1 MAFDA
6 CNLLLPFVFNPC
18 HLLFSDPKRINYSLP
33 YWMYMHVDA
42 YITLNAGADFLYVS
56 CLCNQPASSSSK
68 RRRCTLLYPSTA
80 VWHSFY
86 YHHGSQGTYS
96 DAGIIDIWRG
106 RYWKFFSFPSLNAY
120 TTMNDPIPSDPQMN
134 DQQVNTVEECT
145 NAVNQEG
152 EQQEQQQQQ
161 AYMVYSHNVK
171 DESCRLVATTGS
183 HYNTTV
189 HIILAT
195 EASILQHPLKET
207 RPYNDNDYFKN
218 VKWYVRHSQL

>member
-1 MAFDA
+1 MEGGDILEDYPPHCF
-6 CNLLLPFVFNPC
+6 
-18 HLLFSDPKRINYSLP
+18 
-33 YWMYMHVDA
+33 
-42 YITLNAGADFLYVS
+42 FL
-56 CLCNQPASSSSK
+56 
-68 RRRCTLLYPSTA
+68 
-80 VWHSFY
+80 
-86 YHHGSQGTYS
+86 
-96 DAGIIDIWRG
+96 
-106 RYWKFFSFPSLNAY
+106 SFPSLNAY

-134 DQQVNTVEECT
+134 DQQVTMVEECT

-218 VKWYVRHSQL
+218 VKWYVRQSQL